1 MRIKIT
7 VTITGGKPFA
17 MHAEVK
23 DPGDTANAIR
33 EAWDEARKLNPGPS
47 IYNSTIKL
55 ESREN
60 AQGT

>member
-23 DPGDTANAIR
+23 DSGDTANAIR
-33 EAWDEARKLNPGPS
+33 EALDEAHKLYPGYS
-47 IYNSTIKL
+47 IFDSNIKL

-60 AQGT
+60 A